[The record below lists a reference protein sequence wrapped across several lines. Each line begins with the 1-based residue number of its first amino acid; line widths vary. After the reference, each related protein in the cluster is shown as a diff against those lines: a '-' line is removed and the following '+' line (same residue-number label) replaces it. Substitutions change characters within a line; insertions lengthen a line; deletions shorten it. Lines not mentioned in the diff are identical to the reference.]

1 MILLIKLLIDSI
13 FDAAKTIE
21 NILLKK
27 KYDWDKLWHELDLC
41 NRSKEYPVLQNKVE
55 NEVFYF
61 TIPIGLSI
69 KDFKQYKSEIAA
81 FLKIKE
87 TSLRIENKN
96 NMIEIS
102 IFNPILIYDYEKYNF
117 DNKKGVPIG
126 VDLNTN
132 KIVYWKF
139 DSPTQCHLLIGG
151 ATGSG
156 KSVCLDVIINNLIKR
171 KNTELYLQD
180 TKIVDLYKYKDKVKY
195 YGQEKEGIEEVLEKL
210 INEMNKRYLSLNKN
224 QNIKFKPIFLV
235 IEELASFD
243 PKEDK
248 VVYKMLG
255 ELLAKGRAAKINII
269 LTTQTPYRDIL
280 PGKLKAN
287 INTKICLKVNT
298 KEASKVLSGD
308 YEALIN
314 LKGKGHGKVFTGS
327 TVKEIQCFKIKEAP
341 TVAAVD
347 APEDSNKADKQ

>member
-1 MILLIKLLIDSI
+1 MIKLLIDSI
-13 FDAAKTIE
+13 FDATKAIE

-69 KDFKQYKSEIAA
+69 KDFKKYKSEIAA

-87 TSLRIENKN
+87 VSLRIENKN
-96 NMIEIS
+96 NMIDIS
-102 IFNPILIYDYEKYNF
+102 IFNPTLVYDYEKYNF
-117 DNKKGVPIG
+117 DNKKGVPVAI
-126 VDLNTN
+126 DLNTN

-171 KNTELYLQD
+171 KNVELYLQD
-180 TKIVDLYKYKDKVKY
+180 TKMIDLFKYKDKAKY
-195 YGQEKEGIEEVLEKL
+195 YGQGKDGIEEVLEKL

-224 QNIKFKPIFLV
+224 ENLKFKHIFLV

-248 VVYKMLG
+248 AIYKMLG

-269 LTTQTPYRDIL
+269 LTTQTPYREVL

-314 LKGKGHGKVFTGS
+314 LKGKGHGKIFTGNC
-327 TVKEIQCFKIKEAP
+327 VREIQCFNIKKEASTAA
-341 TVAAVD
+341 TVN
-347 APEDSNKADKQ
+347 APDVNKKANNH